1 MQEMGLVQS
10 AQEGNKEAFRKLFEE
25 NKNRI
30 FSLAYRYLK
39 NMEDAEDVLQD
50 TFIKAYY
57 SLDKF
62 DIQEATNFS
71 AWLYRIG
78 INCCLDS
85 LRKSKRRKGKSFVVP
100 NIEDFSSADC
110 STNPESTQRLEEIRK
125 KLASLL
131 NKLSPKQR
139 MVFILRHYQ
148 QLTIREIAEDLNYSE
163 GTVKKMLFRAFGTI
177 KKHMQKFLLEKDYE
191 MSQI

>member
-1 MQEMGLVQS
+1 MGLVQS
-10 AQEGNKEAFRKLFEE
+10 AQEGNKEAFRKLFED

-30 FSLAYRYLK
+30 FSLTYHYLK
-39 NMEDAEDVLQD
+39 NMEDAEDALQD

-85 LRKSKRRKGKSFVVP
+85 LRKSKKRKGS
-100 NIEDFSSADC
+100 ESQRESCLLAWADKKGRSLGYSHRHVC
-110 STNPESTQRLEEIRK
+110 SNR
-125 KLASLL
+125 
-131 NKLSPKQR
+131 
-139 MVFILRHYQ
+139 
-148 QLTIREIAEDLNYSE
+148 
-163 GTVKKMLFRAFGTI
+163 
-177 KKHMQKFLLEKDYE
+177 
-191 MSQI
+191 

>member
-1 MQEMGLVQS
+1 MQEIALVQS
-10 AQEGNKEAFRKLFEE
+10 AQEGDKEAFRKLFED

-30 FSLAYRYLK
+30 FSLAYHYLK
-39 NMEDAEDVLQD
+39 NAEDAEDALQE
-50 TFIKAYY
+50 TFIKAYR

-62 DIQEATNFS
+62 NVQNATNFS

-85 LRKSKRRKGKSFVVP
+85 LRKSKKRKEKSSGVP
-100 NIEDFSSADC
+100 NIEDIFSADC
-110 STNPESTQRLEEIRK
+110 ATDPESTQRLEEIRK

-177 KKHMQKFLLEKDYE
+177 KKYMQKFLLEKDYE
-191 MSQI
+191 MS